1 MKKII
6 YREFQTQ
13 DQYKI
18 QSLVSIGLRN
28 TAINQNLNIQARIEK
43 YINESQESDLGHIDE
58 YFKNGIFFVAEYK
71 NEIVGSLGAIP
82 ETSYELRLK
91 RMSVKKEYR
100 RQGIAKNLLEKIEI
114 WALNNNFNEIILG
127 TSEIQKDAVRF
138 WAASGFK
145 LIKKEKLQDTEFFGL
160 SFKKQIHASE
170 LLD

>member
-13 DQYKI
+13 DQDKI

-100 RQGIAKNLLEKIEI
+100 RQGIAKNLLKKDLFQSFESLISILRIIEKRLISI
-114 WALNNNFNEIILG
+114 F
-127 TSEIQKDAVRF
+127 SKIQKIYINN
-138 WAASGFK
+138 
-145 LIKKEKLQDTEFFGL
+145 LNY
-160 SFKKQIHASE
+160 
-170 LLD
+170 

>member
-13 DQYKI
+13 DQDKI

-71 NEIVGSLGAIP
+71 NEIVD
-82 ETSYELRLK
+82 TK
-91 RMSVKKEYR
+91 R
-100 RQGIAKNLLEKIEI
+100 INKI
-114 WALNNNFNEIILG
+114 LNN
-127 TSEIQKDAVRF
+127 
-138 WAASGFK
+138 
-145 LIKKEKLQDTEFFGL
+145 IKKKSIQNKIDPKITKRIWINMIYAYIDFEKRN
-160 SFKKQIHASE
+160 FKKK
-170 LLD
+170 

>member
-1 MKKII
+1 MDIYTRKRTWKFWLFVFAII
-6 YREFQTQ
+6 IGISSLFVTN
-13 DQYKI
+13 
-18 QSLVSIGLRN
+18 SLVDSL
-28 TAINQNLNIQARIEK
+28 AYEEK
-43 YINESQESDLGHIDE
+43 
-58 YFKNGIFFVAEYK
+58 K
-71 NEIVGSLGAIP
+71 
-82 ETSYELRLK
+82 
-91 RMSVKKEYR
+91 
-100 RQGIAKNLLEKIEI
+100 KIEI